1 MAYNP
6 YSYSPNYGGYQYNQ
20 VPTIQPP
27 QQNSSIIWVQGEAGA
42 KSFLVSPNSTV
53 ALWDSENQII
63 YLKSA
68 DASGM
73 PSIKVLDY
81 TMRGSENNQNKSVL
95 SEPEKKPAVDYA
107 TKTDLDDIRS
117 QIAELKNPKYDYDFI
132 NDISDMKKRIE
143 ELESASQKRFERRP
157 RRDEPVVRYDK
168 R

>member
-6 YSYSPNYGGYQYNQ
+6 YSYTGITPNYAGYQYGQ
-20 VPTIQPP
+20 IPAQQP

-117 QIAELKNPKYDYDFI
+117 QIAEL
-132 NDISDMKKRIE
+132 SAMKKRIE

-157 RRDEPVVRYDK
+157 RRDESVVRYDK